1 MQSYAMLIERTGGPD
16 VIRRSEI
23 ELAAPGPDE
32 ALIKHTAIGLNF
44 VDIYYR
50 SGQFVGRDALP
61 LPAILG
67 VQAAGIVE
75 QVGAR
80 VDTLRIGDRV
90 GYVGTP
96 GACADRRL
104 IPARKLIKL
113 PDDITDE
120 CAAAAMVR
128 GLAAEYLLRRLYKV
142 QPGETILIHAVTGGV
157 GLILC
162 QWAKALGATVIGTVS
177 SDDKAA
183 LAAGYGCDH
192 AVVHTGDGWV
202 ERVLEITG
210 GHGVAVVYDSIGKA
224 TFMDSLR
231 CLRGRGTAINF
242 GTVSGQVE
250 NFALQSL
257 LHKSL
262 TVCRPTLLSFVED
275 RDEYEAAAAEFFE
288 VVRRGIVRI
297 PNARRYDLEAAAQA
311 HADFEQRRMSAMP
324 VLIPR
329 SA

>member
-1 MQSYAMLIERTGGPD
+1 MQSYAMQIERTGGPE
-16 VIRRSEI
+16 VIRRREI
-23 ELAAPGPDE
+23 DLPAPGPNE
-32 ALIKHTAIGLNF
+32 VLIKHTAIGLNY

-67 VQAAGIVE
+67 VQGAGIVE
-75 QVGAR
+75 QVGSGVAA
-80 VDTLRIGDRV
+80 LRAGDRV

-96 GACADRRL
+96 GAYADRRV
-104 IPARKLIKL
+104 IPAHKLIKL

-128 GLAAEYLLRRLYKV
+128 GLSAEYLLRRLYKL

-157 GLILC
+157 GLIIC
-162 QWAKALGATVIGTVS
+162 QWARALGATVIGTVS
-177 SDDKAA
+177 SEAKAGI
-183 LAAGYGCDH
+183 AAGYGCDH
-192 AVVHTGDGWV
+192 TVVHAHDNWV
-202 ERVLEITG
+202 DRVLEITDG
-210 GHGVAVVYDSIGKA
+210 RGVAVVYDSIGKA

-231 CLRGRGTAINF
+231 CLRRRGTAINF

-250 NFALQSL
+250 NFALQAL

-275 RDEYEAAAAEFFE
+275 RDEYEAAAADFFD

-297 PNARRYDLEAAAQA
+297 PPAQRYGLEAAAQA
-311 HADFEQRRMSAMP
+311 HADFEQRRMSA
-324 VLIPR
+324 IPIFIP
-329 SA
+329 